1 MSTLAVTHFNNLTWQ
16 ENSRWR
22 EREQYNGCI
31 YNSPVQIKGIL
42 QNQIYVIEMNNQ
54 ENKILGIGLIHN
66 RLYYDRK
73 YKIYSDQNYNRFTY
87 LGKLWLPRSCI
98 DEDTLNKLETRL
110 FKGKKHLKRSQGI
123 VQAPKD
129 IQDIYL
135 KYIDTLWYLCFSN
148 S

>member
-1 MSTLAVTHFNNLTWQ
+1 MSILAVTHFNNLTWQ

-22 EREQYNGCI
+22 EQEQYNGCI

-42 QNQIYVIEMNNQ
+42 QNRIYVIEMNNQ
-54 ENKILGIGLIHN
+54 ENKILGIGLINN

-73 YKIYSDQNYNRFTY
+73 YKIYSDKNYNRFTY
-87 LGKLWLPRSCI
+87 LGKLWLPRTCI

-123 VQAPKD
+123 VQVPKD

-135 KYIDTLWYLCFSN
+135 KYIDTLWHLCFSN